1 MQDAGGIFARWIDVE
16 KLGRESKAIDIAASS
31 SECTQLA
38 GMLNIVEV
46 SSFKLKGSLQRKKGS
61 ALIELN
67 ATVTSDL
74 VQSCVVSLAPVAQKI
89 EEVFT
94 MCYTTDKEAIVIE
107 EVDYVVSLEEA
118 DLPELILEG
127 KIDVVHMAV
136 EQIELALDPYPRAE
150 GVEESEIAGTLRD
163 SEKAVEADK
172 EEVYK
177 PFANLKDLM
186 NKK

>member
-16 KLGRESKAIDIAASS
+16 KLGRESIVIDIEASS

-38 GMLNIVEV
+38 KMLDVVEV
-46 SSFKLKGSLQRKKGS
+46 SNFKLKGSLQRKKGRD
-61 ALIELN
+61 LIELSG
-67 ATVTSDL
+67 TVAADV
-74 VQSCVVSLAPVAQKI
+74 VQACVVSLAPVAQKI
-89 EEVFT
+89 EEIFT
-94 MCYTTDKEAIVIE
+94 MCYTVNKEAIVIE
-107 EVDYVVSLEEA
+107 DEDYVVNMEED

-136 EQIELALDPYPRAE
+136 EQIALAMNPYPRAE

-163 SEKAVEADK
+163 SEEAVEADK

>member
-1 MQDAGGIFARWIDVE
+1 MQNAGGIFARWIDVE
-16 KLGRESKAIDIAASS
+16 KLGRESKTIDIVASD
-31 SECTQLA
+31 SECTQMT
-38 GMLNIVEV
+38 GMLDVVEV

-61 ALIELN
+61 GIIELS
-67 ATVTSDL
+67 ATVTSGL
-74 VQSCVVSLAPVAQKI
+74 VQACVVSLAPVAQKI
-89 EEVFT
+89 EENFS
-94 MCYTTDKEAIVIE
+94 MCYTSDKEAIVIE
-107 EVDYVVSLEEA
+107 DTDYVVSMEES

-127 KIDVVHMAV
+127 KIDVVHTAV
-136 EQIELALDPYPRAE
+136 EQIALALDPYPRAE

-163 SEKAVEADK
+163 SEKAVEADT